1 MTDGA
6 KQPNGIKRF
15 DDWPTR
21 LDAFIESRKDYAFS
35 WGSQD
40 CCLFACDCIVE
51 MTGQDLVRQ
60 YRNRY
65 HDAAGAQSMLENF
78 SDEPMTVGSLA
89 SEIAKAHGI
98 EEVPVSFAQRGD
110 VVLVLQDEMESL
122 GVVSLV
128 GDTLWA
134 PGEFG
139 LVEHPLSSAIK
150 AWRI

>member
-1 MTDGA
+1 MSA
-6 KQPNGIKRF
+6 VKRF

-21 LDAFIESRKDYAFS
+21 LDAFIESRKEYAFS
-35 WGSQD
+35 WGGQD
-40 CCLFACDCIVE
+40 CCLFACDCILE
-51 MTGQDLVRQ
+51 MTGEDLVRQ

-98 EEVPVSFAQRGD
+98 EKVPVSFAQRGD
-110 VVLVLQDEMESL
+110 VVLVLQEERESL
-122 GVVSLV
+122 GVVSLA

-134 PGEFG
+134 PEELG
-139 LVEHPLSSAIK
+139 LAELPLSSAIK

>member
-1 MTDGA
+1 MSA
-6 KQPNGIKRF
+6 LKRF

-21 LDAFIESRKDYAFS
+21 LDAFIESRKEYAFS

-40 CCLFACDCIVE
+40 CCLFACDCILE
-51 MTGQDLVRQ
+51 MTGEDLARQ
-60 YRNRY
+60 FRDCY
-65 HDAAGAQSMLENF
+65 HDAAEARSMLEHF

-89 SEIAKAHGI
+89 SEIAKAKGI

-110 VVLVLQDEMESL
+110 IVLVLQDERESL
-122 GVVSLV
+122 GVVSLI

-139 LVEHPLSSAIK
+139 LVEY
-150 AWRI
+150 

>member
-1 MTDGA
+1 MSA
-6 KQPNGIKRF
+6 LKRF

-21 LDAFIESRKDYAFS
+21 LHAFIESRKEYAFS

-40 CCLFACDCIVE
+40 CCLFASDCILE
-51 MTGQDLVRQ
+51 MTGEDLVRQ

-65 HDAAGAQSMLENF
+65 HDARGAASMLENF
-78 SDEPMTVGSLA
+78 SDKPMTVGSLA
-89 SEIAKAHGI
+89 AEILKANGI
-98 EEVPVSFAQRGD
+98 EEVPISFAQRGD
-110 VVLVLQDEMESL
+110 LVLVLQDDRESL
-122 GVVSLV
+122 GVVSLA